1 MQHTK
6 AALKATRER
15 VGMTQQDLADALG
28 VQARSVKRWESP
40 ASGYEA
46 PQDAWDVL
54 EEALEAHWEAV
65 DSALEIVAQ
74 QAEGLGHMPDAVA
87 LTYYRDQAQYDA
99 LGRDE
104 GLVGVV
110 NARSRAI
117 ADALEADEVEAVW
130 LYPDEGSVRTPGSR
144 Y

>member
-1 MQHTK
+1 MKHTK

-28 VQARSVKRWESP
+28 VQVRSVKRWESP
-40 ASGYEA
+40 ACGYNA

-54 EEALEAHWEAV
+54 ESALDAHWEAV
-65 DSALEIVAQ
+65 DSALSIVSQ

-99 LGRDE
+99 CGRDE
-104 GLVGVV
+104 GPVGVV

-117 ADALEADEVEAVW
+117 ADVLEDEDVEVEW
-130 LYPDEGSVRTPGSR
+130 RYPAGRGRGQDAE
-144 Y
+144 